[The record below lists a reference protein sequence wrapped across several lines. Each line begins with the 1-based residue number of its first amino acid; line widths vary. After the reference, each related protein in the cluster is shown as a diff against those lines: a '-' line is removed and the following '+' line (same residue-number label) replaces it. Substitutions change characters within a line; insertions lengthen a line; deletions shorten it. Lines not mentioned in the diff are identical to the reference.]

1 MAQEETYA
9 EVSTGVFKAFTQN
22 LTNLGKE
29 EVCMDHT
36 FYHLRK
42 YSQLSS

>member
-22 LTNLGKE
+22 ITSLGEE
-29 EVCMDHT
+29 EVCMD
-36 FYHLRK
+36 
-42 YSQLSS
+42 